1 MSFLF
6 QLDQRWKDVKSVSIS
21 DDALPPPLYSLES
34 CGYFWGGGG
43 RLNGDLE
50 KFDWMRWREERVS
63 LSHGYHYRFKFEGE
77 YF

>member
-1 MSFLF
+1 MTLF
-6 QLDQRWKDVKSVSIS
+6 
-21 DDALPPPLYSLES
+21 PLLYIPSNRADI
-34 CGYFWGGGG
+34 FGGGG